1 MKSVA
6 ISLLVIALSLSTAV
20 NGNVL
25 EAQELKG
32 SALDNEFLRSEAG
45 HDFANHLPPVEQEK
59 SCSKPK
65 VICHMEPVVKM
76 VLNKICAAKCKIAC
90 GIKWFKN
97 PVQLKIC
104 VDKCDPQCMEKIVE
118 YVKVCVPVNYS
129 ESSSYSSP
137 MCHGKGNASA
147 SGCASSNGEVT
158 STATASG
165 MNIKSKQLPIVFGSK
180 GNCSSSS
187 SGPIQLEVKWDK
199 KNCGCPK

>member
-20 NGNVL
+20 NANIL
-25 EAQELKG
+25 EAQALKG
-32 SALDNEFLRSEAG
+32 SALDKEFLNSEANQN
-45 HDFANHLPPVEQEK
+45 FASHLPAVDHED
-59 SCSKPK
+59 SCSEPN
-65 VICHMEPVVKM
+65 VICHMEPVIKV

-129 ESSSYSSP
+129 ESSSHSSP
-137 MCHGKGNASA
+137 MCNGKGDASA
-147 SGCASSNGEVT
+147 SGSASSNGEVT

-165 MNIKSKQLPIVFGSK
+165 MDIESKQLPIVFDCR
-180 GNCSSSS
+180 GNSSSSS
-187 SGPIQLEVKWDK
+187 SGPVQLEVKWEK
-199 KNCGCPK
+199 KECGCPK